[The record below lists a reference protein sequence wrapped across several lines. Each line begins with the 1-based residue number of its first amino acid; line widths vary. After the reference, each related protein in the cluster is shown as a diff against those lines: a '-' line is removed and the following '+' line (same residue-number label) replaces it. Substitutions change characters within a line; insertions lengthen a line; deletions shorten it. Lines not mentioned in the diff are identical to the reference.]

1 MGIPRVRRQV
11 EGMRLLEEPPYRH
24 AISQPWGST
33 ESRMSFHLVMQSRMR
48 DSCCKWCAWS
58 IGGISS
64 SFFFFVFSTISNW
77 EEWSHFALYNKMFCK
92 WAKEKKKRNT
102 YIRDPAESLRS
113 PKRYLNFTVLSLC
126 GYFFPLQK
134 YQDKLVWFGGPQIP
148 QWLAS
153 QSFQI
158 KPPKHQQHHNRFVL
172 FHLQEQKTFQGQ
184 NPRITEVG
192 NDL

>member
-1 MGIPRVRRQV
+1 MVC
-11 EGMRLLEEPPYRH
+11 
-24 AISQPWGST
+24 
-33 ESRMSFHLVMQSRMR
+33 LVHRGNFFQ
-48 DSCCKWCAWS
+48 
-58 IGGISS
+58 
-64 SFFFFVFSTISNW
+64 FFFF
-77 EEWSHFALYNKMFCK
+77 LYFLLSLTGKNDLTLLCITRCFVNEQKK
-92 WAKEKKKRNT
+92 KKKRNT

>member
-1 MGIPRVRRQV
+1 
-11 EGMRLLEEPPYRH
+11 
-24 AISQPWGST
+24 
-33 ESRMSFHLVMQSRMR
+33 MSKR
-48 DSCCKWCAWS
+48 
-58 IGGISS
+58 
-64 SFFFFVFSTISNW
+64 
-77 EEWSHFALYNKMFCK
+77 
-92 WAKEKKKRNT
+92 KKKKETHILGIQQRVYEAQNLILT
-102 YIRDPAESLRS
+102 SLFCPS
-113 PKRYLNFTVLSLC
+113 ADI
-126 GYFFPLQK
+126 FFPLQK

-172 FHLQEQKTFQGQ
+172 FHLQEQKAFQGQ